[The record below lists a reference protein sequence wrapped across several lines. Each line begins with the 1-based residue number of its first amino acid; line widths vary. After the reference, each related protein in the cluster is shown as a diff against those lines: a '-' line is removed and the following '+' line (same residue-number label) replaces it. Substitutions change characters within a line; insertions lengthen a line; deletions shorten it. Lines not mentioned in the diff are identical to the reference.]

1 MIPERFSRRF
11 RPTASDFDQFNRRTA
26 RPKSPPKPSPPKL
39 SAQKPSAQKPSAQKP
54 SAQKPSALFRS
65 TRPPTEWHVFGCTCV
80 ECEPYVPSSPDRLT
94 ATDIAKLGLAGA
106 FVGNVIAFA
115 INPHAAAAALLAC
128 FGL

>member
-26 RPKSPPKPSPPKL
+26 RPKSPPKPS
-39 SAQKPSAQKPSAQKP
+39 AQKPSAQKPST
-54 SAQKPSALFRS
+54 LFRS